1 MSVEMMSAEEYE
13 QETGRKLTRA
23 RAVDEMSGMCKVVK
37 VCGGYIGFET
47 WDDYQI
53 WKNQK

>member
-23 RAVDEMSGMCKVVK
+23 RAVDEMSGTCKVVK